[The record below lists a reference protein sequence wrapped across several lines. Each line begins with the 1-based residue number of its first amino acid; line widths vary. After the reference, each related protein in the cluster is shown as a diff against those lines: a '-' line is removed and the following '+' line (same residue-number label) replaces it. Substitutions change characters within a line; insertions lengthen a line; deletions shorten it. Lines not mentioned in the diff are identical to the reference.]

1 MTRGAKRLAAGLWL
15 SGMAAAAY
23 GSLDTLWGPDGLP
36 RRRALQADLA
46 RIAAENDALQ
56 AQLDQL
62 RREIVAQKERPEVQE
77 ALVRDVLGYV
87 RPKEIVLQPRDP

>member
-1 MTRGAKRLAAGLWL
+1 MTRGAKRLAALLWL
-15 SGMAAAAY
+15 LGIGWAAY
-23 GSLDTLWGPDGLP
+23 GSVDTLWGPDGLP

-46 RIAAENDALQ
+46 RVAQDNDALQ
-56 AQLDQL
+56 VQLDQL
-62 RREIVAQKERPEVQE
+62 RREIVAHKERPEVQE